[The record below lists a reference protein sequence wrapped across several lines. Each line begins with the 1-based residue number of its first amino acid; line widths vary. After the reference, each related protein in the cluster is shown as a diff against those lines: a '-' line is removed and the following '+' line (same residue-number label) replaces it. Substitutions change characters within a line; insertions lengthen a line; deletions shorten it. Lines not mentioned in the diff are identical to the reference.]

1 MSLRTLAVLSW
12 VGLFVGALVWA
23 GQHVVGYGITH
34 AKCGGAGFGISN
46 DLSQAVLLAV
56 SVAAIALAEAAAVA
70 AFVGTNDTSYEAD
83 PPASRIRFFAIAAI
97 PANLIFLMIVLLD
110 GLASI
115 FTTAC
120 VGA

>member
-12 VGLFVGALVWA
+12 IGLFAGALVWA
-23 GQHVVGYGITH
+23 GQHVVGFGITH
-34 AKCGGAGFGISN
+34 AKCGGADFGISN
-46 DLSQAVLLAV
+46 DVWQGALLAA

-70 AFVGTNDTSYEAD
+70 AFVGTNDTSYEAE

-97 PANLIFLMIVLLD
+97 PANAIFLMIVLLD

-115 FTTAC
+115 FDRVC
-120 VGA
+120 VGG